1 MIVNRVIGAIIL
13 ASAAVLVLS
22 SSAVAASS
30 PVAAARPIPA
40 VRLGDLRP
48 LPYDCRLAMSVN
60 DGSPLFERHFTVEA
74 DAGPHG
80 GQSQTFDAGNGYK
93 IEMIADAKWMVLT
106 WTNGEQ
112 IIAKGMFVGAEGEF
126 VHRAAIL
133 FRPSNE
139 TEQVALSCSRRPPH

>member
-1 MIVNRVIGAIIL
+1 MTVNRAIR
-13 ASAAVLVLS
+13 
-22 SSAVAASS
+22 AVAFVASVATAASLVFS
-30 PVAAARPIPA
+30 PGAEAVGSLVPA

-93 IEMIADAKWMVLT
+93 VEMIADAKWMVLN
-106 WTNGEQ
+106 WTKGEQ

-133 FRPSNE
+133 FRPTDE
-139 TEQVALSCSRRPPH
+139 TEQVALSCSRRAPQ

>member
-1 MIVNRVIGAIIL
+1 MIVNRAIC
-13 ASAAVLVLS
+13 AVTKAA
-22 SSAVAASS
+22 AVAAATVLVFSS
-30 PVAAARPIPA
+30 AALAVAPLVPA

-93 IEMIADAKWMVLT
+93 VEMIADAKWMALT
-106 WTNGEQ
+106 WTQNER

-133 FRPSNE
+133 FRPSDE
-139 TEQVALSCSRRPPH
+139 SDQVALSCSRRAPQ